1 MTDEAAFDIRLFV
14 TDVDGTLTDGGMY
27 YTADGEYMKLFNTR
41 DGMGLSMLREAGI
54 EVCMMTSE
62 NSEIV
67 TRRAEKLEIARVFL
81 GVRDKLAQLTAL
93 CQELDLPLTQVA
105 YVGDD
110 VNDLEVIRN
119 VGLGFAVA
127 DADSRVLDA
136 ANVRLSKQ
144 GGAGAV
150 REAAEWVLERV
161 RQPLGSAERGGI

>member
-1 MTDEAAFDIRLFV
+1 MTDEPAFDIRLFV

-67 TRRAEKLEIARVFL
+67 ARRAEKLNVTRVFF
-81 GVRDKLAQLTAL
+81 GVRDKLAQMTAL
-93 CQELDLPLTQVA
+93 CQELNMPLTHVA

-110 VNDLEVIRN
+110 VNDLDVMRH
-119 VGLGFAVA
+119 VGHAFAVA
-127 DADSRVLDA
+127 DADSRVLEA
-136 ANVRLSKQ
+136 ANVKLSKR
-144 GGAGAV
+144 GGEGAV
-150 REAAEWVLERV
+150 REAAEWVLERA
-161 RQPLGSAERGGI
+161 RQRLGSAEHGRI

>member
-1 MTDEAAFDIRLFV
+1 MKDETALDIRLFV

-67 TRRAEKLEIARVFL
+67 ARRAEKLDVTRVFL
-81 GVRDKLAQLTAL
+81 GVRDKLARLTAL
-93 CQELDLPLTQVA
+93 CKELDLPLTQVA

-110 VNDLEVIRN
+110 VNDLDVIRN

-136 ANVRLSKQ
+136 AKIRLSKR

-150 REAAEWVLERV
+150 REAAEWVLERAHH
-161 RQPLGSAERGGI
+161 RLSSAKQGGI

>member
-1 MTDEAAFDIRLFV
+1 MTDEAARDIKLFV

-67 TRRAEKLEIARVFL
+67 ARRAEKLNVTRVYL
-81 GVRDKLAQLTAL
+81 GVRDKLAELTAL
-93 CQELDLPLTQVA
+93 CQELDLPLTHVA

-110 VNDLEVIRN
+110 VNDLDVIRN
-119 VGLGFAVA
+119 VGLAFAVA
-127 DADSRVLDA
+127 DADSRILDA
-136 ANVRLSKQ
+136 ANVRLSKR
-144 GGAGAV
+144 GGKGAV
-150 REAAEWVLERV
+150 REAAEWVLERA
-161 RQPLGSAERGGI
+161 RQRRGSTQYGGI